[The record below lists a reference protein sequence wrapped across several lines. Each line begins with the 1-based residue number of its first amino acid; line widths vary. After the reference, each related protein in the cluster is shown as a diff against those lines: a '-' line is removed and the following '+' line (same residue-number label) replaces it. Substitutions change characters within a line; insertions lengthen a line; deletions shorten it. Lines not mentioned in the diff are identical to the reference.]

1 MRINKKGS
9 YLTEAAIT
17 LPVFLIAVL
26 TMTSVI
32 LMYACIEDCT
42 FIAANEL
49 RRCAAEAAVADTS
62 LALPYRVKKGIEND
76 HSQVKSAVLRDAGL
90 RAERW
95 GVDELLYID
104 YRLKLKQN
112 NPLGID
118 AAAGY
123 DLALVTR
130 AYVGRERDES
140 SMSAD
145 EFADADSSP
154 VFIFPK
160 RGEKYHSAGCAFL
173 KAASTS
179 GALTSSLRSRY
190 KSCPLCH
197 SGKAGTGTLVYYF
210 PSAGED
216 YHLAGCPSLQR
227 NYIEI
232 DKTTAAERGY
242 TACSKCG
249 G

>member
-1 MRINKKGS
+1 MAESVYIHIPFCRSKCHYCSFVS
-9 YLTEAAIT
+9 YAKEHLKAQYMKALEKEIRHYYKNEPLKT
-17 LPVFLIAVL
+17 LYLGGGTP
-26 TMTSVI
+26 
-32 LMYACIEDCT
+32 
-42 FIAANEL
+42 
-49 RRCAAEAAVADTS
+49 S
-62 LALPYRVKKGIEND
+62 LL
-76 HSQVKSAVLRDAGL
+76 
-90 RAERW
+90 
-95 GVDELLYID
+95 
-104 YRLKLKQN
+104 
-112 NPLGID
+112 
-118 AAAGY
+118 
-123 DLALVTR
+123 
-130 AYVGRERDES
+130 
-140 SMSAD
+140 SAD